1 MESTIWVPLVSSALA
16 AVVAAIAIV
25 VQRRAHREQL
35 AVTDRRLSEATDRE
49 ERHRVEVDVREDR
62 LRQEV
67 VAREKRERRY
77 ALEQEHLRRLW
88 DRRQAGYVAA
98 ARWALDIYVSQQEAR
113 DQGEIRRVPTLDLGL
128 LAELRIYAD
137 HKVYANSE
145 LLRGRYETM
154 MDGAKRFEAELPPD
168 YASKQLVSIAASA
181 HDLTM
186 LIRQNALQLPDWR
199 EPIPLQRDGVR
210 GAFEDEFR
218 LPDS

>member
-1 MESTIWVPLVSSALA
+1 MESTIWVPLVSSALT
-16 AVVAAIAIV
+16 AVVAAISIV
-25 VQRRAHREQL
+25 VQRQAHREQ
-35 AVTDRRLSEATDRE
+35 TDRE
-49 ERHRVEVDVREDR
+49 KRHHVEVNVREDR
-62 LRQEV
+62 LRKEV

-137 HKVYANSE
+137 HEVYANSE
-145 LLRGRYETM
+145 LLRGRYEKVWVN
-154 MDGAKRFEAELPPD
+154 AKRFEAELPPD
-168 YASKQLVSIAASA
+168 FVSKELMSLAPEA

-210 GAFEDEFR
+210 DAFEDEVR